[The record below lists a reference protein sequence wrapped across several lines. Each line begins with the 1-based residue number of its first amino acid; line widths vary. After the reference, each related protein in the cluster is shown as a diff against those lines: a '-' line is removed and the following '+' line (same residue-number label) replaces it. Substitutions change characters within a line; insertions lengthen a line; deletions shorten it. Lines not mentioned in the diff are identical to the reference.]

1 MAVLEFKSY
10 SVNELSYKKNDL
22 YQGTRQNINIDPEIK
37 INNTLAQDSI
47 IVTVNVQIGS
57 QTDKQA
63 PFMVIASISGEFVY
77 YENEDHNQAGVDTLI
92 KKNAVAILYPYVR
105 SLVSNITNA
114 SNQFPAL
121 ILPTINVTQVL
132 DENGKSPT
140 AAD

>member
-22 YQGTRQNINIDPEIK
+22 YQGTRQNINLDPEINIK
-37 INNTLAQDSI
+37 NTLEQDSI
-47 IVTVNVQIGS
+47 IVTVNVQVGS
-57 QTDKQA
+57 QTDKQT
-63 PFMVIASISGEFVY
+63 PFMVTASISGEFAY
-77 YENEDHNQAGVDTLI
+77 HENEDHNQVGVDTLI

-132 DENGKSPT
+132 EEKGKAHE

>member
-10 SVNELSYKKNDL
+10 SVNEVSYKKNEL
-22 YQGTRQNINIDPEIK
+22 YQGTSQNISLDPKIDIK
-37 INNTLAQDSI
+37 NTLEQDRI
-47 IVTVNVQIGS
+47 IVTVDVQVGS
-57 QTDKQA
+57 QADNRT
-63 PFMVIASISGEFVY
+63 PFIVTASVSGQFVY
-77 YENEDHNQAGVDTLI
+77 HENEDQNQIGVDTLI

-105 SLVSNITNA
+105 SLVSTVTNA

-132 DENGKSPT
+132 DENGKSQE